1 MHRILIINPGSTS
14 TKIALFEGNQ
24 SVWQEKIQYTPDELS
39 RFVHVM
45 DQYEIRLK
53 DIESVLEKK
62 KLDVQSLSAVAGR
75 GGPFRPLRSGTYE
88 VSEELLQDIRDGNV
102 QAEHISNLAVFIA
115 AHIAEKANTKAYFVD
130 PVSVDEME
138 PVARISGLPEIE
150 RKCLSHA
157 LNIRAVAHQ
166 AAEEMGKSFGELNFI
181 AVHLG
186 GGISICPIRNG
197 RIIDVNDA
205 NEEGPFSPERAGS
218 LPVSSLAKLCY
229 SGGKTYSEM
238 KKRLVGNGGMV
249 AYLGTNDGREV
260 EKRIQ
265 HRDTQAKLVYEAMAY
280 QIAKEIGA
288 MSTVLNGSVD
298 AILITG
304 GMAHSLILTEW
315 IRQRVSFIAPI
326 RIYPGEHEMEAM
338 ALGVLR
344 VLCGE
349 EKVRYYRERTL

>member
-14 TKIALFEGNQ
+14 TKVALFEDKQ
-24 SVWQEKIQYTPDELS
+24 SVWEEKIQYAPNDLNHYI
-39 RFVHVM
+39 HVM

-53 DIESVLEKK
+53 GIESILEKK
-62 KLDVQSLSAVAGR
+62 KLNIQSLSAVAGR
-75 GGPFRPLRSGTYE
+75 GGPFQPLKSGTYE
-88 VSEELLQDIRDGNV
+88 VSEDLLQDIRNGNV
-102 QAEHISNLAVFIA
+102 QAEHISNIAVFIA
-115 AHIAEKANTKAYFVD
+115 AHIAQKANIKAYFVD

-138 PVARISGLPEIE
+138 PVARISGIPEIE
-150 RKCLSHA
+150 RKCLGHA

-166 AAEEMGKSFGELNFI
+166 AAKEMGKSFNELNFI

-186 GGISICPIRNG
+186 GGISVCPIRKG
-197 RIIDVNDA
+197 CIIDVNNA
-205 NEEGPFSPERAGS
+205 NEEGPFSPERAGT

-229 SGGKTYSEM
+229 SGEKTYQEM
-238 KKRLVGNGGMV
+238 EKRLVGNGGMI

-265 HRDTQAKLVYEAMAY
+265 HGDTQAKLVYEAMAY

-315 IRQRVSFIAPI
+315 IRQRVFFIAPV